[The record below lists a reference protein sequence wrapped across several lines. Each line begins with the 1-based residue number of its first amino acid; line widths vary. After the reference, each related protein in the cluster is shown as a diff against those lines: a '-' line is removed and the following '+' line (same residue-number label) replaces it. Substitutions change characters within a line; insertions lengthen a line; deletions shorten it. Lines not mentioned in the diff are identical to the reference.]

1 MPAYNREAI
10 CQFCN
15 TKIIPPKKG
24 FRSSANGNYICE
36 DCVKLLGQAL
46 DVRGKSDGK
55 AKAKKRNKKMTPR
68 EIKKEL
74 DKYIIDQDSAKISI
88 AIAVYNHYK
97 RMDIKSDVKLS
108 KSNVLLIGP
117 TGSGKTLLAQT
128 VAKMLDVPFAIAD
141 CTSLTEAGY
150 VGDDVETILTKLLRS
165 ADGSVEKAER

>member
-68 EIKKEL
+68 FQALLLFITMTKEWT
-74 DKYIIDQDSAKISI
+74 SS
-88 AIAVYNHYK
+88 
-97 RMDIKSDVKLS
+97 
-108 KSNVLLIGP
+108 
-117 TGSGKTLLAQT
+117 QT
-128 VAKMLDVPFAIAD
+128 SSCQRV
-141 CTSLTEAGY
+141 TSC
-150 VGDDVETILTKLLRS
+150 
-165 ADGSVEKAER
+165 

>member
-74 DKYIIDQDSAKISI
+74 DQRSPRMHFHYILPVPYSFPFLFWIT
-88 AIAVYNHYK
+88 
-97 RMDIKSDVKLS
+97 RTLS
-108 KSNVLLIGP
+108 S
-117 TGSGKTLLAQT
+117 
-128 VAKMLDVPFAIAD
+128 
-141 CTSLTEAGY
+141 
-150 VGDDVETILTKLLRS
+150 R
-165 ADGSVEKAER
+165 

>member
-55 AKAKKRNKKMTPR
+55 AKAKKRNMPIRYFNSKCV
-68 EIKKEL
+68 EE
-74 DKYIIDQDSAKISI
+74 SA
-88 AIAVYNHYK
+88 N
-97 RMDIKSDVKLS
+97 
-108 KSNVLLIGP
+108 
-117 TGSGKTLLAQT
+117 
-128 VAKMLDVPFAIAD
+128 
-141 CTSLTEAGY
+141 E
-150 VGDDVETILTKLLRS
+150 
-165 ADGSVEKAER
+165 